1 MEQNKTQK
9 KINFDKV
16 LDQVRVFAP
25 ATVANMICGFDILGF
40 AVDSP
45 GDEVM
50 MYRVAEPGVRIRSI
64 QGDEGRLP
72 LDPDKNTVSACV
84 SMLLHELGVAN
95 DIGVEIELIKHMPI
109 GSGLGSSSA
118 STVAGLFAI
127 NTLLGNPLTK
137 EEL

>member
-1 MEQNKTQK
+1 MVQDKVNK
-9 KINFDKV
+9 KIDFDKV

-45 GDEVM
+45 GDEVK
-50 MYRVAEPGVRIRSI
+50 MYRVTEPGVRIRSI

-84 SMLLHELGVAN
+84 MMLLDELGISD
-95 DIGVEIELIKHMPI
+95 DIGIEIE
-109 GSGLGSSSA
+109 
-118 STVAGLFAI
+118 
-127 NTLLGNPLTK
+127 
-137 EEL
+137 